1 MLKPIPGRRVGKC
14 VVVASITILAAC
26 STTAS
31 SRPAPSVEPTPT
43 APAATV
49 DVGSHSPA
57 SSVASNASGLS
68 GDPLHA
74 IALTDVRSGEE
85 FSIGRL
91 AAEKPLLL
99 EPMAIWCSNCRAQQR
114 EVVAAHG
121 LADFHSVSLD
131 IDPGELPAELADY
144 AEREG
149 FDWRFA
155 MSDADLVRSL
165 RERFGS
171 AAIFPTAM
179 PKILFRVDGSVEL
192 IGLGEQL
199 GPEELA
205 AIIGG

>member
-1 MLKPIPGRRVGKC
+1 MVFATLI
-14 VVVASITILAAC
+14 AAC
-26 STTAS
+26 SQPMTDTM
-31 SRPAPSVEPTPT
+31 PSPTPT
-43 APAATV
+43 ASVVA
-49 DVGSHSPA
+49 GSIPSVP
-57 SSVASNASGLS
+57 SSVPSADGGLS
-68 GDPLHA
+68 SDPLHA
-74 IALTDVRSGEE
+74 IALTDVRSGVE
-85 FSIGRL
+85 FSIGLL

-131 IDPGELPAELADY
+131 IDPAELPGDLAAY

-155 MSDADLVRSL
+155 MAEADLVRSL

-171 AAIFPTAM
+171 GAIFPTAM